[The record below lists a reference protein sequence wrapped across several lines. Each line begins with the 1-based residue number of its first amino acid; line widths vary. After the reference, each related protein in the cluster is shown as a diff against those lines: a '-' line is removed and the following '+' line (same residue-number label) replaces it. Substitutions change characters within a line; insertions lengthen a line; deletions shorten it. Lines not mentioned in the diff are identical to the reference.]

1 MAKVVRKGLARWQD
15 DPALAER
22 AREHAGRF
30 TWQRE
35 AEAYAGLYRSLI
47 R

>member
-1 MAKVVRKGLARWQD
+1 MAKVVRKGLALWHA

-22 AREHAGRF
+22 AREHAARF
-30 TWQRE
+30 TWQRA
-35 AEAYAGLYRSLI
+35 AEAYTGLYRSLI